1 MRSTQARSGI
11 WMQPAAWMRILTTLV
26 AVSVLGS
33 CGQEVV
39 DYDALYVVIRSEAP
53 DGGPI
58 TRIDFGAIGFGA
70 DDQTLFRLPDQAG
83 DADFQVALPAS
94 VDLVNKSYRLRI
106 FTGTQPVTRLQLRVR
121 GLDDSLAVLSGYSG
135 VVETPGKAREI
146 TITLKRADLA
156 CDADQDGVKNCAI
169 EGCCAPQEASL
180 TTKILA
186 RNAATRLTKT
196 ATASMR
202 LASMAIPTACQIA
215 KSSRA
220 ARERAPIRR
229 SILALRNSATI
240 RTTTAT
246 APPTSP

>member
-156 CDADQDGVKNCAI
+156 CDADQYGVKNCAI
-169 EGCCAPQEASL
+169 EGCCAPQEASDCDD
-180 TTKILA
+180 
-186 RNAATRLTKT
+186 
-196 ATASMR
+196 AS
-202 LASMAIPTACQIA
+202 ASASPA
-215 KSSRA
+215 S
-220 ARERAPIRR
+220 RR
-229 SILALRNSATI
+229 SRRCPASSGGDGGSGWQRQRRRSRQNCGWTRI
-240 RTTTAT
+240 RE
-246 APPTSP
+246 